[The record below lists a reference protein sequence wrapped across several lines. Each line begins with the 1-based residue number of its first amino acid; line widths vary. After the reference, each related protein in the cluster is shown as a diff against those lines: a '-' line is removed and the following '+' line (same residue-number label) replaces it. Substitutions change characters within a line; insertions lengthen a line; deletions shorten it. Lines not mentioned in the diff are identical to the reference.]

1 MKKKLPILSMSALAL
16 MTLAG
21 CSLSKGTLYYTVNIY
36 SDYEG
41 MEEDL
46 EVLGHYNPNKATLI
60 GYCYASANGKANVGA
75 IATYNQSEGKHY
87 DYRHSLR
94 TPERGYE
101 YIFDSFQGNY
111 TGEEHEV
118 IDITNIT
125 ADCDLFCT
133 YTLEKRSFSVS
144 VKDAFGGLYGEYS
157 DTLLYETKVGEV
169 DALKTLLEDFP
180 VHDETGER
188 DPYYL
193 TYEKA
198 GWDVFVYDDD
208 GKVVDLDGDVLED
221 QKGKTDFIPYS
232 EGEDF
237 ATLVENYAI
246 QGETVFQA
254 AYDEGTKKS
263 YTVNLSYQLREN
275 DGFEPTSKEIF
286 KYTDMDA
293 ATFNLPTSQSVVYG
307 GALDETALAI
317 PGYVIVGQGRNG
329 VIEKYGEDTPKAG
342 NVVDRSRVQYDCSIT
357 ILYKKVDTISV
368 RFHADV
374 SNFDLVPANDDDHS
388 YTLDVKAGDGVV
400 PPDLLNTDALP
411 NHKFVSLWSTE
422 KFVNG
427 VIDYPTYDI
436 TEVAL
441 TSSGTLDLYPVM
453 LPRTITSTSGL
464 STLELDVGLH
474 GYLLKEI
481 TVAGTDPIDYDDA
494 EVTTMVL
501 PSGFPYIGVRS
512 FGPSETSSRI
522 RSVKLSS
529 MVTYLAHGEFSR
541 ANNIES
547 VDLQNTKV
555 TTLNAY
561 TFKNLTK
568 LTSVKLP
575 SSLTKVATDQFS
587 NCVALTDVSIY
598 IDLTAAEV
606 AARDFDPN
614 WNSGFTVNY
623 KA

>member
-1 MKKKLPILSMSALAL
+1 
-16 MTLAG
+16 
-21 CSLSKGTLYYTVNIY
+21 
-36 SDYEG
+36 
-41 MEEDL
+41 
-46 EVLGHYNPNKATLI
+46 
-60 GYCYASANGKANVGA
+60 
-75 IATYNQSEGKHY
+75 
-87 DYRHSLR
+87 
-94 TPERGYE
+94 
-101 YIFDSFQGNY
+101 
-111 TGEEHEV
+111 
-118 IDITNIT
+118 
-125 ADCDLFCT
+125 
-133 YTLEKRSFSVS
+133 
-144 VKDAFGGLYGEYS
+144 
-157 DTLLYETKVGEV
+157 
-169 DALKTLLEDFP
+169 
-180 VHDETGER
+180 
-188 DPYYL
+188 
-193 TYEKA
+193 
-198 GWDVFVYDDD
+198 
-208 GKVVDLDGDVLED
+208 
-221 QKGKTDFIPYS
+221 
-232 EGEDF
+232 
-237 ATLVENYAI
+237 
-246 QGETVFQA
+246 
-254 AYDEGTKKS
+254 
-263 YTVNLSYQLREN
+263 
-275 DGFEPTSKEIF
+275 
-286 KYTDMDA
+286 
-293 ATFNLPTSQSVVYG
+293 
-307 GALDETALAI
+307 
-317 PGYVIVGQGRNG
+317 
-329 VIEKYGEDTPKAG
+329 
-342 NVVDRSRVQYDCSIT
+342 
-357 ILYKKVDTISV
+357 
-368 RFHADV
+368 
-374 SNFDLVPANDDDHS
+374 
-388 YTLDVKAGDGVV
+388 
-400 PPDLLNTDALP
+400 
-411 NHKFVSLWSTE
+411 
-422 KFVNG
+422 NG

-494 EVTTMVL
+494 EVTAMVL

-529 MVTYLAHGEFSR
+529 MVAYLAHGEFSR

-587 NCVALTDVSIY
+587 NCVALTDASIY